1 MSLVDLAAQA
11 EEEEIKQ
18 PEVEEET
25 FELDD
30 PEVAEGEEGEEGEAP
45 EADDENFEL
54 ELEGKPEP
62 NRQKYDPVEV
72 LEHRLGRERKKRQA
86 AKTETE
92 ELRAEIEQLKQS
104 LSGGQKQQLAPQ
116 PQSNVAE
123 PSIPDLYDTGIDG
136 DRAKFDQ
143 AMKRWYRDFSA
154 YESRGS
160 QAAKQQD
167 DYTAQTRAR
176 TKALA
181 ERAAKFS
188 KDHKVSVDRV
198 ADALD
203 LATTEIDEATGIE
216 GSLAFLLE
224 SVGEGSE
231 RVGYHIGT
239 DKGKDELDRIKGL
252 LSKDKTGMSAAT
264 YMARMVSRLTP
275 KYSKQISK
283 APDPDQPLKGDG
295 STPSSRK
302 LQEAYDKA
310 SETSNMERMRELKRK
325 AEQLG
330 VKLK

>member
-1 MSLVDLAAQA
+1 MSLADLAAQA
-11 EEEEIKQ
+11 EEGEIKQ

-30 PEVAEGEEGEEGEAP
+30 PEMAAGEDGEGEAAP
-45 EADDENFEL
+45 EADDDSFEL
-54 ELEGKPEP
+54 ELAGKPES

-86 AKTETE
+86 AKSETE

-104 LSGGQKQQLAPQ
+104 SGRQAQQPAPQ
-116 PQSNVAE
+116 PQNTVAA
-123 PSIPDLYDTGIDG
+123 PMVPDMYDSGIDG
-136 DRAKFDQ
+136 DRAKYNE
-143 AMKRWYRDFSA
+143 AMQQWYRDFNA
-154 YESRGS
+154 YENRGS
-160 QAAKQQD
+160 QATKQQD

-188 KDHKVSVDRV
+188 QDNKVSVDRV

-239 DKGKDELDRIKGL
+239 VKGKDELDRIKGL

-275 KYSKQISK
+275 KHSNQISK

-295 STPSSRK
+295 VTPSSRK
-302 LQEAYDKA
+302 LQEAFDKA
-310 SETSNMERMRELKRK
+310 SESSNMVRMRELKKK